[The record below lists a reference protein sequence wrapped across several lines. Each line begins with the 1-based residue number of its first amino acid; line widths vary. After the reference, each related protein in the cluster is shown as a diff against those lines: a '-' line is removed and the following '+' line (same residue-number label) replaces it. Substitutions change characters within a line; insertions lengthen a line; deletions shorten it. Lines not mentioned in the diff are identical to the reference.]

1 DDEEVLA
8 DKELSDLGE
17 TYVNEEDEIAKIFR
31 IETNIFDFETPLC
44 EAFNKF
50 SYLLKID
57 TDLLTHDI
65 HGFKHMKNTKMHGSM
80 NGMKSCHGF
89 LKKHGWRME
98 YLVKYLTTIAYCFTL
113 KMDMWS
119 GPLVIQMMMDIVT
132 EETYQE

>member
-8 DKELSDLGE
+8 DNELSDLGE

-89 LKKHGWRME
+89 LKKHGDLPGRM
-98 YLVKYLTTIAYCFTL
+98 TIWYTSKIMYKGLEDGEL
-113 KMDMWS
+113 KDKALMKKAKF
-119 GPLVIQMMMDIVT
+119 
-132 EETYQE
+132 EESQDPF